1 MGISDK
7 NDIIFL
13 AYDSVV
19 EYLNDDYT
27 VRGRSNI
34 SNPVVSYLMYE
45 LECGGRRK
53 YLWYDKKEHKIA
65 MLDLKLDCSG
75 FDGVSYKLVLSD
87 GFYRQ
92 DERKAGAPHIYQAAY
107 DIYISTDNN
116 SAAVVQSFNGIK
128 TLYEGVFVKPSQL
141 NIFPYAD

>member
-7 NDIIFL
+7 NDIIYL

-27 VRGRSNI
+27 VCARSNI

-65 MLDLKLDCSG
+65 MLDLKPDCSE
-75 FDGVSYKLVLSD
+75 FDGAFYKLVLSD
-87 GFYRQ
+87 GFHRQ
-92 DERKAGAPHIYQAAY
+92 DERKTGAPQIYHAAY
-107 DIYISTDNN
+107 DIYISIDNN
-116 SAAVVQSFNGIK
+116 SAAVVQSFNGVK
-128 TLYEGVFVKPSQL
+128 TLYEGVFVKPSHL

>member
-27 VRGRSNI
+27 VCARSNI
-34 SNPVVSYLMYE
+34 SNPVISYLMYE
-45 LECGGRRK
+45 LECKGRLK
-53 YLWYDKKEHKIA
+53 YMWYDKKEHKIA
-65 MLDLKLDCSG
+65 MLDLKTDFSG
-75 FDGVSYKLVLSD
+75 FDPASYKPVLSD

-92 DERKAGAPHIYQAAY
+92 DERKTGAPRIYQASY
-107 DIYISTDNN
+107 DIYISADNN
-116 SAAVVQSFNGIK
+116 SAAVVESLNGVK

-141 NIFPYAD
+141 NIFPYSD